1 MKELEEFFNPCSIAL
16 IGASN
21 NPKKPPYY
29 LVKNLVDFGYKGKIY
44 PINPN
49 ENEIYNVPAYPSI
62 LDVKGDVE
70 LAFIVLPSQITPKI
84 TEECA
89 KKNVKGIIIGSG
101 RFSEIGIEGKQ
112 YIDNVLKIAK
122 KNNIRVMGPNSIGVT
137 NPYANFTTAF
147 IDISMPKRGHIA
159 FITQTGAIGGPLL
172 HWLMPISKTV
182 CLGNKVDIA
191 IYEILEYLE
200 SDEPTKYI
208 GIHCEQIKEPEKFR
222 EIATRVNKK
231 KPIVILKTG
240 SSKIGSA
247 VAKSHTASLTGRDEI
262 YKSLFQQIGLI
273 RVSTFDDFFDILK
286 LIHKRN
292 YIEKGNLGLISISGA
307 QCVLACDLCEKY
319 NISIAKISKN
329 ASEELK
335 KLGISNLVLLDVGS
349 WQGEMNIEELYRFM
363 TELALSE
370 PNVNY
375 VIIFLIPTPK
385 LFYFDVLN
393 LFSNLQKKYPNKLLI
408 ICMFGEEDIC
418 LEWKRELENGGIVT
432 FPSISRILKA
442 ISHFRL

>member
-1 MKELEEFFNPCSIAL
+1 MNGLEIFFNPGSVAL

-49 ENEIYNVPAYPSI
+49 EKKIYNIPAYPSI
-62 LDVKGDVE
+62 LDVKEEVE

-101 RFSEIGIEGKQ
+101 RFSEKGIEGKI
-112 YIDNVLKIAK
+112 YIDEVLEIAK
-122 KNNIRVMGPNSIGVT
+122 ENEIRIMGPNSIGVT
-137 NPYANFTTAF
+137 NPYTNFTTAF
-147 IDISMPKRGHIA
+147 IDIPKLKKGNIA
-159 FITQTGAIGGPLL
+159 LITQTGAIGGPLL
-172 HWLMPISKTV
+172 HWLMPISKTI
-182 CLGNKVDIA
+182 CLGNMSDIT
-191 IYEILEYLE
+191 ISEILEYLE
-200 SDEPTKYI
+200 KDEPTHYI

-222 EIATRVNKK
+222 KIAGRVNKK

-240 SSKIGSA
+240 SSKIGSE

-273 RVSTFDDFFDILK
+273 RVSTFEEFFDTLK
-286 LIHKRN
+286 LINKRN
-292 YIEKGNLGLISISGA
+292 YIEKGNLGFVSISGA

-319 NISIAKISKN
+319 NIPIAKVSKD
-329 ASEELK
+329 SSDELK
-335 KLGISNLVLLDVGS
+335 KLGINNLVLLDVGS
-349 WQGEMNIEELYRFM
+349 WQGEMDVEEIYRFM
-363 TELALSE
+363 TELAISE

-375 VIIFLIPTPK
+375 VIVFLIPTPI
-385 LFYFDVLN
+385 LFYFDVPS
-393 LFSNLQKKYPNKLLI
+393 LFSKLQQKYSNKILI
-408 ICMFGEEDIC
+408 TCMFGEEEIC
-418 LEWKRELENGGIVT
+418 LKWKKALENIGIIT
-432 FPSISRILKA
+432 FPSISRALKA
-442 ISHFRL
+442 VSHFRF